1 MDTAL
6 PARPPV
12 VEVLTSAIERDSRV
26 LLAELMRCRGKLRTK
41 SVHTVRTTIRRL
53 LAALELADALGSEPK
68 ARVVRGLNK
77 LLSAL
82 SPLRDCQV
90 QLRTL
95 ARMSDDAVD
104 LSALSARLRSQK
116 RGRARK
122 ARRRLV
128 DFDAQSFQR
137 DIAAMVEQLG
147 LGATRDRDA
156 ALTAVQGDLAR
167 RHLQVARQ
175 RARVSPDD
183 PRALHQLRLSLK
195 SYGYRLAALDPA
207 LPIAAR
213 RLSEAVK
220 HLQDQLGE
228 AHDAHVLAKS
238 VKSVR
243 KTDRT
248 QQTKRLSR
256 DLEHVG
262 RNAQRAAAEAV
273 KTAALDW
280 PFASDATC

>member
-1 MDTAL
+1 MDAAL

-12 VEVLTSAIERDSRV
+12 VEVLTSAIQRDSRA
-26 LLAELMRCRGKLRTK
+26 LLAELMLCREKLKAK
-41 SVHTVRTTIRRL
+41 SVHAVRTTIRRL
-53 LAALELADALGSEPK
+53 LAALELAGALGPEPK
-68 ARVVRGLNK
+68 GHVVRGLNK

-90 QLRTL
+90 QLRAL
-95 ARMSDDAVD
+95 ARMSDDAGD
-104 LSALSARLRSQK
+104 LSALTARLRSQK
-116 RGRARK
+116 RAGSRK

-137 DIAAMVEQLG
+137 DMAAMVEQLG
-147 LGATRDRDA
+147 LDATRDGDA
-156 ALTAVQGDLAR
+156 ALTAVQGNLAR

-175 RARVSPDD
+175 RARVSADD

-195 SYGYRLAALDPA
+195 SYRYGLAALEPA
-207 LPIAAR
+207 LPVAAR
-213 RLSEAVK
+213 RLSETVK

-238 VKSVR
+238 ASSVR
-243 KTDRT
+243 KADRT
-248 QQTKRLSR
+248 HQTKRLSR

-262 RNAQRAAAEAV
+262 RKAQRAAAEAV
-273 KTAALDW
+273 KSTALDW
-280 PFASDATC
+280 PFASNAAG